1 MEEAKKDMGE
11 VGVRDLE
18 EDIETTRP
26 VTQNFD
32 ERRRRE
38 EKKGGG
44 KKEMVGGSEA
54 RSEADIGDKRLAR

>member
-44 KKEMVGGSEA
+44 G
-54 RSEADIGDKRLAR
+54 RKRWLEEVKQDLKQILEIKG